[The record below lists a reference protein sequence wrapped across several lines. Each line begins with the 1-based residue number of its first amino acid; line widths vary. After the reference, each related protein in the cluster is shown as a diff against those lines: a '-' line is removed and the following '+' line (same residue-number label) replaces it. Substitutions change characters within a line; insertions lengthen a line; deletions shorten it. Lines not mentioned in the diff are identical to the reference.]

1 MTTTTQLQTEL
12 VHAVISIFFL
22 LLFFFLSSIYV
33 LGTTSW
39 KIGLDSM
46 VLNLALRLQIILFM
60 PALIHKNFLIE
71 NKLL

>member
-46 VLNLALRLQIILFM
+46 VLNLVLLLQIILFM
-60 PALIHKNFLIE
+60 PALIRKNFLIE